1 MMRTGSAEK
10 LLYVNHRIETY
21 PRDRKWIYDY
31 FETNEWC
38 SVDKPNLTLK
48 EYKAQLD
55 NHKFIL
61 CPRGNG
67 IDTHRLWE
75 SIYHGI
81 IPIVEN
87 NIYCKCLS
95 DLPVVIVESF
105 KEVNEEF
112 LNKKLEEFSNKTF
125 NMDKLKV
132 SWWIESIR
140 NNTL

>member
-1 MMRTGSAEK
+1 M
-10 LLYVNHRIETY
+10 
-21 PRDRKWIYDY
+21 
-31 FETNEWC
+31 
-38 SVDKPNLTLK
+38 
-48 EYKAQLD
+48 
-55 NHKFIL
+55 
-61 CPRGNG
+61 
-67 IDTHRLWE
+67 
-75 SIYHGI
+75 YHGI

-95 DLPVVIVESF
+95 DLPVVVVESF

-112 LNKKLEEFSNKTF
+112 LNKKLEEFSDKTF